1 MKKRNIKK
9 IFKKY
14 KKLIVGIFLVII
26 FLIILVG
33 LYKIFFYSSNEK
45 DIYGVRLRDRED
57 YKITSKEL
65 DKMHTDILKMQS
77 VKNVEVKI
85 KGRLVKFF
93 VEFETNANKDKM
105 KNVFND
111 SYNLIKEDVRSY
123 YDVTFYSIVEKD
135 NKKTYPIVGYKHK
148 NDKAITWQEN

>member
-9 IFKKY
+9 IFKTY
-14 KKLIVGIFLVII
+14 KKLIVGIFLTII
-26 FLIILVG
+26 FLILLVG
-33 LYKIFFYSSNEK
+33 LYKVFFYSSNEK
-45 DIYGVRLRDRED
+45 DIYGVRLRDKED
-57 YKITSKEL
+57 YKITNKEL

-77 VKNVEVKI
+77 VKNVDIKI

-93 VEFETNANKDKM
+93 IEFEANASKDKI
-105 KNVFND
+105 KKIFND

-135 NKKTYPIVGYKHK
+135 SKKTYPIVGYKHK

>member
-14 KKLIVGIFLVII
+14 KKLIVGIILVVVFFI
-26 FLIILVG
+26 LLVG
-33 LYKIFFYSSNEK
+33 LYKVFFYSSKEK
-45 DIYGVRLRDRED
+45 DIYGVRLRDKED
-57 YKITSKEL
+57 YNITSKEL

-77 VKNVEVKI
+77 VKNVDIKI

-93 VEFETNANKDKM
+93 IEFETKANNDKM
-105 KNVFND
+105 KTIFND

-135 NKKTYPIVGYKHK
+135 NKKTYPLIGYKHK
-148 NDKAITWQEN
+148 NDKIITWQEN

>member
-9 IFKKY
+9 IFKKH
-14 KKLIVGIFLVII
+14 KKIIVGIFLAII
-26 FLIILVG
+26 FLILLIG
-33 LYKIFFYSSNEK
+33 LYKVFFYSSNEK

-57 YKITSKEL
+57 YNISNKEL
-65 DKMHTDILKMQS
+65 DKIHTDILKMQT

-85 KGRLVKFF
+85 KGRLIKFF
-93 VEFETNANKDKM
+93 VEYETTTNKDKM
-105 KNVFND
+105 KKVFND

-135 NKKTYPIVGYKHK
+135 NKKTYPLIGYKHK

>member
-14 KKLIVGIFLVII
+14 KKLIVGGILVII
-26 FLIILVG
+26 FLILLVG
-33 LYKIFFYSSNEK
+33 LYKVFFYSSNEK
-45 DIYGVRLRDRED
+45 DIYGVRLRDKED
-57 YKITSKEL
+57 YKITNKEI

-77 VKNVEVKI
+77 VKNVDIKI

-93 VEFETNANKDKM
+93 IEFEASTNKDKM
-105 KNVFND
+105 KQIFNN